1 MDSTT
6 PLEAEA
12 RPPKPRMTV
21 HVFTVDRYGRV
32 TRDLGIRTVSVEPD
46 VPPEPLPLRFPA
58 CACPRHRTAVTGK
71 GVAQPPTVHAVRAE
85 AGWFLAQQSLPRHQT
100 VAGFGRDF
108 AACVAELIPRVERA
122 AREQGRAETVSAVVA
137 DARHR
142 LGVCPQ
148 PGLVGE
154 VTRVKGLARCV
165 VALGEHYDVLVQGAR
180 T

>member
-32 TRDLGIRTVSVEPD
+32 TRDLGIRNVSVEPD
-46 VPPEPLPLRFPA
+46 TPPEPLPLKFPA
-58 CACPRHRTAVTGK
+58 CACPRHRTAAV
-71 GVAQPPTVHAVRAE
+71 VPRPPTVHAVRAE
-85 AGWFLAQQSLPRHQT
+85 AGWFLEQQSPPRHQT

-108 AACVAELIPRVERA
+108 AACIAELIPRVERA

-137 DARHR
+137 DARR
-142 LGVCPQ
+142 QLGVSPQ

-154 VTRVKGLARCV
+154 VTRVKGLAQCV
-165 VALGEHYDVLVQGAR
+165 VALGEYYDVLVQEAR